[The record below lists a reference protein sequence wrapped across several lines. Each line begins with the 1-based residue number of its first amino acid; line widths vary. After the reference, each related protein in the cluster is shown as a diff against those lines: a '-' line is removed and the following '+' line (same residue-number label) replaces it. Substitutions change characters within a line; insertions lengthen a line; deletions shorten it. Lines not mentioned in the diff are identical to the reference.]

1 MKTAL
6 AETVPQASREKTRSP
21 LKLTNRQKLTLV
33 VLIFGTFITVLNQTL
48 VTPAL
53 PSIMEEMSVSAS
65 TAQWLTTGFTLV
77 NAIMIPVTAY
87 LTDRYSTRNLFIVA
101 MLIFSAGSACAGW
114 GPSFIVLLAGRL
126 LQAAGAG
133 ILMPMVM
140 TVIMLTFPPEKRGFA
155 SGLFGIVIAFA
166 PAFGPSA
173 AGFIIDAYNWHVL
186 FLIIVALSLAV
197 IVASLFALERTS
209 MESKDVTL
217 DKISLVQSTI
227 GFGSLLYGLSSI
239 GSFGINPFDI
249 SVTLAGVAVLIF
261 FFRRQ
266 LRMDSPMLRVRVL
279 ENRKFLVGTVIG
291 MLVQGSLLAAG
302 ILMPIYLQ
310 TYLGYSATVS
320 GLLLMP
326 GAILMGIMGPIAG
339 RLFDTHGPRVLSLI
353 GMTLLT
359 ITTFIFALLGDSTGL
374 VFLAV
379 VYTVRMFSMSLVNM
393 PITTWAMNALPNG
406 VINHGTSVN
415 NTLRQ
420 VAGSLGTA
428 ILVSISTAT
437 TTVASNG
444 VDSLHAGILGVNAAF
459 FASGILCV
467 VGLIMTIA
475 WVKDKPG
482 DIAAVDPLN
491 ERRTLLESLMKRD
504 VFTLPETATVFDA
517 VQLLVEKRISA
528 APIVN
533 KKGEAIGFV
542 SDGDIARCLSK
553 RRTTYTDP
561 VALIE
566 LTNLSSDD
574 FDAKTDKIMCQN
586 VFEIAHRGVISVD
599 IHSDIRE
606 VCRILGE
613 NHLKKVPVTE
623 NGTLMGVINLSDITH
638 YSMSKYLERHTK

>member
-6 AETVPQASREKTRSP
+6 VETMPQASREKTRSP

-101 MLIFSAGSACAGW
+101 MVVFSTGSACAGW
-114 GPSFIVLLAGRL
+114 GPSFIILLAGRL

-186 FLIIVALSLAV
+186 FWIIVALSLAV

-209 MESKDVTL
+209 MESKNATL
-217 DKISLVQSTI
+217 DKVSLVQSTI

-266 LRMDSPMLRVRVL
+266 LHMDSPMLQVRVL

-359 ITTFIFALLGDSTGL
+359 ITTFMFALLGDSTGL

-379 VYTVRMFSMSLVNM
+379 VYTIRMFSMSLVNM
-393 PITTWAMNALPNG
+393 PITTWAMNALPND

-437 TTVASNG
+437 TAVVSNN

-467 VGLIMTIA
+467 AGLLMTIA

-533 KKGEAIGFV
+533 KKGEATGFV

-638 YSMSKYLERHTK
+638 YSMSKYLERHAK

>member
-1 MKTAL
+1 M
-6 AETVPQASREKTRSP
+6 
-21 LKLTNRQKLTLV
+21 KLTRKQIAMLV
-33 VLIFGTFITVLNQTL
+33 ILIAGTFVTVLNQTL

-53 PSIMEEMSVSAS
+53 PSIMAEMSVDAA

-87 LTDRYSTRNLFIVA
+87 LTDRYSTRSLFIVS
-101 MLIFSAGSACAGW
+101 MLIFACGSALAGW
-114 GPSFIVLLAGRL
+114 GPNFPALLAGRL

-173 AGFIIDAYNWHVL
+173 AGFIIDAYNWHIL
-186 FLIIVALSLAV
+186 FWIIVALSLA
-197 IVASLFALERTS
+197 ITIASLFTLDRAKK
-209 MESKDVTL
+209 ESTDVTL
-217 DKISLVQSTI
+217 DKISLAQSTV

-239 GSFGINPFDI
+239 GSFGLNVLDGAA
-249 SVTLAGVAVLIF
+249 TLVGVGVLVF

-266 LRMDSPMLRVRVL
+266 LRMESPMLQVRVL
-279 ENRKFLVGTVIG
+279 QNRKFLVGTVIA

-310 TYLGYSATVS
+310 SYMGYSATVS
-320 GLLLMP
+320 GLVLMP
-326 GAILMGIMGPIAG
+326 GAILMGVMGPIAG
-339 RLFDTHGPRVLSLI
+339 RLFDTHGPRLLSLI

-359 ITTFIFALLGDSTGL
+359 ATTFVFAFLGDATGL
-374 VFLAV
+374 AFLIV

-393 PITTWAMNALPNG
+393 PITTWAMNALDNR
-406 VINHGTSVN
+406 VLNHGTSVN

-428 ILVSISTAT
+428 ILISVS
-437 TTVASNG
+437 TVSAG
-444 VDSLHAGILGVNAAF
+444 IAQRGTDALHAGIFGVNAAF
-459 FASGILCV
+459 FASGILCL
-467 VGLIMTIA
+467 VGLVMTIV

-482 DIAAVDPLN
+482 DAAAADPDN
-491 ERRTLLESLMKRD
+491 KNRSMLETIMKRD
-504 VFTLPETATVFDA
+504 VYVLPATATVFDA
-517 VQLLVEKRISA
+517 VKLLVEKHISA
-528 APIVN
+528 APIVDAN
-533 KKGEAIGFV
+533 GAAVGFV
-542 SDGDIARCLSK
+542 SDGDVARCLSK

-566 LTNLSSDD
+566 LTDASHDD
-574 FDAKTDKIMCQN
+574 FEAKTEKIMSAN

-599 IHSDIRE
+599 IHTDIRE

-623 NGTLMGVINLSDITH
+623 NGAIVGVVNLSDIAH
-638 YSMSKYLERHTK
+638 FSMSKYLEKRGA

>member
-1 MKTAL
+1 M
-6 AETVPQASREKTRSP
+6 
-21 LKLTNRQKLTLV
+21 KLTSKQKATLV

-53 PSIMEEMSVSAS
+53 PSIMAEMSVSAS

-101 MLIFSAGSACAGW
+101 MLIFSAGSTCAGW
-114 GPSFIVLLAGRL
+114 GPNFVILLTGRL

-186 FLIIVALSLAV
+186 FWIIVALSLLV
-197 IVASLFALERTS
+197 ILASIFTLERVST
-209 MESKDVTL
+209 ESKNATL
-217 DKISLVQSTI
+217 DKISLFQSTV

-239 GSFGINPFDI
+239 GSFGLNPIDI
-249 SVTLAGVAVLIF
+249 AVALVGVVVLVF

-266 LRMDSPMLRVRVL
+266 LRMDSPMLQVRVL
-279 ENRKFLVGTVIG
+279 ENRKFLIGTIIG

-302 ILMPIYLQ
+302 ILIPIYLQ
-310 TYLGYSATVS
+310 TYLGYSATIS

-339 RLFDTHGPRVLSLI
+339 RLFDAHGPRTLSLV

-359 ITTFIFALLGDSTGL
+359 ATTFMFAFLGDSTGL
-374 VFLAV
+374 AFLAI
-379 VYTVRMFSMSLVNM
+379 VYTARMFSMSLVNM
-393 PITTWAMNALPNG
+393 PITTWAMNALDNDI
-406 VINHGTSVN
+406 INHGTSVN

-428 ILVSISTAT
+428 VLVSISTAAT
-437 TTVASNG
+437 GMASSST
-444 VDSLHAGILGVNAAF
+444 DALHAGIFGVNAAF
-459 FASGILCV
+459 FASGILCLA
-467 VGLIMTIA
+467 GLIMTIG

-482 DIAAVDPLN
+482 DTAATDPRN

-504 VFTLPETATVFDA
+504 VFTLSETASVFDA

-533 KKGEAIGFV
+533 AKGEAVGFV

-574 FDAKTDKIMCQN
+574 FDAKTDKIMSQS
-586 VFEIAHRGVISVD
+586 VLEIAHRGVISVD
-599 IHSDIRE
+599 IHTDMRE
-606 VCRILGE
+606 VCHVLGE
-613 NHLKKVPVTE
+613 NHLKKVPITE
-623 NGTLMGVINLSDITH
+623 NGALVGVINLSDIAH
-638 YSMSKYLERHTK
+638 YSMSKYLERHGADAQK

>member
-1 MKTAL
+1 M
-6 AETVPQASREKTRSP
+6 
-21 LKLTNRQKLTLV
+21 KLTNRQKLTLV

-101 MLIFSAGSACAGW
+101 MVVFSTGSACAGW
-114 GPSFIVLLAGRL
+114 GPSFIILLAGRL

-186 FLIIVALSLAV
+186 FWIIVALSLAV

-209 MESKDVTL
+209 MESRNVTL
-217 DKISLVQSTI
+217 DKVSLVQSTI

-266 LRMDSPMLRVRVL
+266 LHMDSPMLQVRVL

-359 ITTFIFALLGDSTGL
+359 ITTFTFALLGDSTGL

-393 PITTWAMNALPNG
+393 PITTWAMNALPND

-428 ILVSISTAT
+428 ILVSISTT
-437 TTVASNG
+437 TTAVVSNN

-459 FASGILCV
+459 FVSGILCV
-467 VGLIMTIA
+467 AGLLMTIA

-533 KKGEAIGFV
+533 KKGEATGFV

-638 YSMSKYLERHTK
+638 YSMSKYLERHAK

>member
-1 MKTAL
+1 M
-6 AETVPQASREKTRSP
+6 
-21 LKLTNRQKLTLV
+21 KLTNRQKLTLV

-101 MLIFSAGSACAGW
+101 MVVFSTGSACAGW
-114 GPSFIVLLAGRL
+114 GPSFIILLVGRL

-186 FLIIVALSLAV
+186 FWIIVALSLAV

-209 MESKDVTL
+209 MESKNVTL

-239 GSFGINPFDI
+239 GSFGINPFDT

-266 LRMDSPMLRVRVL
+266 LHMDSPMLQVRVL

-310 TYLGYSATVS
+310 TYLDYSATVS

-359 ITTFIFALLGDSTGL
+359 ITTFMFALLGDSTGL

-379 VYTVRMFSMSLVNM
+379 VYTIRMFSMSLVNM
-393 PITTWAMNALPNG
+393 PITTWAMNALPND

-428 ILVSISTAT
+428 ILVSISTT
-437 TTVASNG
+437 TTAVVSSN

-459 FASGILCV
+459 FVSGILCV
-467 VGLIMTIA
+467 AGLLMTIA

-533 KKGEAIGFV
+533 KKGEATGFV

-638 YSMSKYLERHTK
+638 YSMSKYLERHAK

>member
-1 MKTAL
+1 M
-6 AETVPQASREKTRSP
+6 E
-21 LKLTNRQKLTLV
+21 LTNRQKLTLV

-53 PSIMEEMSVSAS
+53 PSIMAEMSVSAS

-114 GPSFIVLLAGRL
+114 GPNFIILLAGRL

-173 AGFIIDAYNWHVL
+173 AGFIIDVYNWHVL
-186 FLIIVALSLAV
+186 FWIIVALSLAV
-197 IVASLFALERTS
+197 TAASLFALERTS
-209 MESKDVTL
+209 MESRSVTL
-217 DKISLVQSTI
+217 DKISLAQSTI

-239 GSFGINPFDI
+239 GSFGINPLDI
-249 SVTLAGVAVLIF
+249 SITLIGIVVLVF

-266 LRMDSPMLRVRVL
+266 LHMDSPMLQVRVL

-359 ITTFIFALLGDSTGL
+359 VTTFMFAFLGDSTGL

-379 VYTVRMFSMSLVNM
+379 VYTLRMFSMSLVNM
-393 PITTWAMNALPNG
+393 PITTWAMNALRND

-437 TTVASNG
+437 TTVASSN

-459 FASGILCV
+459 FVSGILCL
-467 VGLIMTIA
+467 VGLLMTIA

-517 VQLLVEKRISA
+517 VQLLVEKHISA

-542 SDGDIARCLSK
+542 SDGGL
-553 RRTTYTDP
+553 
-561 VALIE
+561 
-566 LTNLSSDD
+566 
-574 FDAKTDKIMCQN
+574 
-586 VFEIAHRGVISVD
+586 
-599 IHSDIRE
+599 
-606 VCRILGE
+606 
-613 NHLKKVPVTE
+613 
-623 NGTLMGVINLSDITH
+623 
-638 YSMSKYLERHTK
+638 

>member
-1 MKTAL
+1 M
-6 AETVPQASREKTRSP
+6 
-21 LKLTNRQKLTLV
+21 KLTSKQKATLV

-53 PSIMEEMSVSAS
+53 PSIMAEMSVSAS

-101 MLIFSAGSACAGW
+101 MLVFSVGSACAGW
-114 GPSFIVLLAGRL
+114 GPNFVILLTGRL

-186 FLIIVALSLAV
+186 FWIIVALSLLV
-197 IVASLFALERTS
+197 ILASIFTLERTS
-209 MESKDVTL
+209 IKSKNATL
-217 DKISLVQSTI
+217 DKISLFQSTA

-239 GSFGINPFDI
+239 GSFGLNPVDI
-249 SVTLAGVAVLIF
+249 AVTLVGVIVLVF

-266 LRMDSPMLRVRVL
+266 LRMDSPMLQVRVL
-279 ENRKFLVGTVIG
+279 ENRKFLIGTIIG

-326 GAILMGIMGPIAG
+326 GAILMGVMGPIAG
-339 RLFDTHGPRVLSLI
+339 RLFDAHGPRALSLV

-359 ITTFIFALLGDSTGL
+359 VTTFIFAFLSDSTNL
-374 VFLAV
+374 IFLAV
-379 VYTVRMFSMSLVNM
+379 IYTARMFSMSLVNM
-393 PITTWAMNALPNG
+393 PITTWAMNALDNN

-428 ILVSISTAT
+428 VLISVSTAAT
-437 TTVASNG
+437 QMASSST
-444 VDSLHAGILGVNAAF
+444 DTLHAGIFGVNAAF
-459 FASGILCV
+459 FASGLLCLA
-467 VGLIMTIA
+467 GLIMTIA

-482 DIAAVDPLN
+482 DAAATDPRN
-491 ERRTLLESLMKRD
+491 ERRTLLESLMKHD
-504 VFTLPETATVFDA
+504 VFTLPETASVFDA

-533 KKGEAIGFV
+533 AKGEAVGFV

-566 LTNLSSDD
+566 LTDLSSDD
-574 FDAKTDKIMCQN
+574 FDAKTDKIMSQS
-586 VFEIAHRGVISVD
+586 VLQIAHKGVISVD
-599 IHSDIRE
+599 IHTDMRE

-613 NHLKKVPVTE
+613 NHLKKVPITE
-623 NGTLMGVINLSDITH
+623 NGTLVGVVNLSDITH
-638 YSMSKYLERHTK
+638 YSMSKYLERHGAGAQE